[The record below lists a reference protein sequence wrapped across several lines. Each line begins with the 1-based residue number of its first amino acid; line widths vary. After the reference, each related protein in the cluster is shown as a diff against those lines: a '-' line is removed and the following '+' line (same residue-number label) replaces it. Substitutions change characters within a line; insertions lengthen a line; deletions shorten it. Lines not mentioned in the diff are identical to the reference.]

1 MECSSTTLAAE
12 LDAVSRGVDMSRKE
26 RKKLTVHIQDM
37 DIHGVVLGITDSTA
51 LEVLDLVGAEV
62 DAECDRVVL
71 NLLMEL
77 TIRNDLFISTAFR
90 DRRWGLTT

>member
-12 LDAVSRGVDMSRKE
+12 LDAVSKSVEMPGKE
-26 RKKLTVHIQDM
+26 RVELTVHIQDM
-37 DIHGVVLGITDSTA
+37 DIHGVVLGITNSTA
-51 LEVLDLVGAEV
+51 LEILDLVGAEV

-77 TIRNDLFISTAFR
+77 TTRSDLFISTAFR
-90 DRRWGLTT
+90 DHR

>member
-37 DIHGVVLGITDSTA
+37 DIHGVVLGITNSTT
-51 LEVLDLVGAEV
+51 LEILDLVGAEV
-62 DAECDRVVL
+62 DAECYRMVL

-77 TIRNDLFISTAFR
+77 TTRSDLFISTVFE

>member
-1 MECSSTTLAAE
+1 MN
-12 LDAVSRGVDMSRKE
+12 
-26 RKKLTVHIQDM
+26 
-37 DIHGVVLGITDSTA
+37 IHGVVLGITDSTT

-77 TIRNDLFISTAFR
+77 TIRNYLFISTVFR